1 MGKKRETIAN
11 RFEALE
17 RSLQHQDERQ
27 AAALVILVDT
37 LVARH
42 PQDMNLALAKRG
54 LADFCTSLAP
64 GATPAPGEE
73 PRG

>member
-17 RSLQHQDERQ
+17 RSLRHQDERQ

-37 LVARH
+37 LAARY
-42 PQDMNLALAKRG
+42 PQDLNLHSAKRG
-54 LADFCTSLAP
+54 LADFCTSVTP
-64 GATPAPGEE
+64 GATPASEE

>member
-1 MGKKRETIAN
+1 VGKKRETIAN

-17 RSLQHQDERQ
+17 QSLTQQDERQ

-37 LVARH
+37 LVVRH
-42 PQDMNLALAKRG
+42 PQDINLALAKRG
-54 LADFCTSLAP
+54 LADFCVSLAP
-64 GATPAPGEE
+64 GATPATPEE